1 MLYQLSYS
9 PGLRS
14 ECSPRPGY
22 APRVHRRAL
31 GVLFAVLA
39 VGLLA
44 IAVFSALEGGRA
56 WVLAVAAAA
65 LGVWMGD
72 LARRSLVPRR

>member
-1 MLYQLSYS
+1 V
-9 PGLRS
+9 R
-14 ECSPRPGY
+14 GY

-31 GVLFAVLA
+31 GLLFAVLA
-39 VGLLA
+39 ASLVA

-56 WVLAVAAAA
+56 WVIAVAAAA

-72 LARRSLVPRR
+72 LARRALARGR